1 MFTINYRG
9 LYIQGYTDKQ
19 EFYISIYPNI
29 KYNTLR
35 GAKMG
40 VTKVL
45 RKIKGYSV
53 PLKDLHY

>member
-9 LYIQGYTDKQ
+9 LCIQGYIDKD
-19 EFYISIYPNI
+19 EFYCSLYPSI
-29 KYNTLR
+29 KYKTLR

-40 VTKVL
+40 VTKLL
-45 RKIKGYSV
+45 RKIKGYSI